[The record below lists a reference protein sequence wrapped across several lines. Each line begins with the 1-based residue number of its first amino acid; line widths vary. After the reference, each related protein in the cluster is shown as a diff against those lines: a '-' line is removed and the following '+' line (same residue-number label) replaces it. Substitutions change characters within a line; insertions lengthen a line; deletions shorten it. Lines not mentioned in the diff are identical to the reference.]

1 MNVLLPEKEKIGKKR
16 IFIYVIAT
24 IICIL
29 AIGVVIGIQ
38 VLGDDVINNLFGVSK
53 LVKRTEQE
61 EAQLKSNFENIFDN
75 KFYDKGNYI
84 TQKIENDKEIIY
96 TNYQKERHIE
106 NQDININ
113 LPYINIK
120 NQRIQQ
126 FNEEIS
132 NTFEAKAEEVLN
144 NTSEKIVYTVSY
156 KATIE
161 NNILSIIIYSD
172 LKQGA
177 SAQRVIIQTFN
188 FNLDE
193 NKELTLQEV
202 LKKYDLSKKYVQNK
216 IDSDVGVEQN
226 KSQDLQD
233 LGYNVFSRDLESDI
247 YKIENIS
254 EFFIYDSNI
263 YIIFAYGNEQITSE
277 MDLVII

>member
-16 IFIYVIAT
+16 IFIYVITT

-216 IDSDVGVEQN
+216 IDSDVGIEQN

-233 LGYNVFSRDLESDI
+233 LGYNVFSRDLKSDI

>member
-29 AIGVVIGIQ
+29 AIGIVIGIQ

-216 IDSDVGVEQN
+216 IDSDVGIEQN